1 MTRKNKLASSL
12 GAFLRVLCDLMVLNV
27 LWLICC
33 IPVITVGPA
42 TSALCCVSLK
52 LARGEPTATV
62 RTFFDALK
70 QNFVQALLLGL
81 IGLAGFAVA
90 VVDWLFALSQQG
102 SLRTLYFVV
111 GVIVSA
117 VVLAYWAWVFALN
130 AGFEN
135 SLVGTIKNAL
145 SLAFVEPG
153 KTLLINHFRIQ
164 SSDVRHQTN
173 NLKSE
178 ISNLKSQEWHLVDL
192 PGYGYAQAGQKQR
205 EALKRMIERYCLMR
219 EQLVCLFVLIDCRHE
234 PQKIDL
240 EFINWLGENG
250 VPFAIVF
257 TKGDKLGRM
266 RLKENVEA

>member
-1 MTRKNKLASSL
+1 MARKNKLASSF

-52 LARGEPTATV
+52 LARGEPTTTI
-62 RTFFDALK
+62 RTFFEAMK

-81 IGLAGFAVA
+81 IGLAGLAVA

-102 SLRTLYFVV
+102 SLRTLYYVV

-135 SLVGTIKNAL
+135 SLRGTIKSGL

-153 KTLLINHFRIQ
+153 KTLLIWI
-164 SSDVRHQTN
+164 
-173 NLKSE
+173 
-178 ISNLKSQEWHLVDL
+178 
-192 PGYGYAQAGQKQR
+192 A
-205 EALKRMIERYCLMR
+205 
-219 EQLVCLFVLIDCRHE
+219 
-234 PQKIDL
+234 
-240 EFINWLGENG
+240 
-250 VPFAIVF
+250 FAIPVLCFLFLPEAVVIYIGWAYILFAVSAPAYIAARSQVKVF
-257 TKGDKLGRM
+257 SRFGGPAARIEPEDD
-266 RLKENVEA
+266 NFYQ

>member
-52 LARGEPTATV
+52 LARGEPTTTI
-62 RTFFDALK
+62 RTFFEAMK

-81 IGLAGFAVA
+81 IGLAGLAVA

-102 SLRTLYFVV
+102 SLRTLYYVV

-135 SLVGTIKNAL
+135 SLRGTIKSGL

-153 KTLLINHFRIQ
+153 KTLLIWI
-164 SSDVRHQTN
+164 
-173 NLKSE
+173 
-178 ISNLKSQEWHLVDL
+178 
-192 PGYGYAQAGQKQR
+192 A
-205 EALKRMIERYCLMR
+205 
-219 EQLVCLFVLIDCRHE
+219 
-234 PQKIDL
+234 
-240 EFINWLGENG
+240 
-250 VPFAIVF
+250 FAIPVLCFLFLPEAVVIYIGWAYILFAVSAPAYIAARSQVKVF
-257 TKGDKLGRM
+257 SRFGGPAARIEPEDD
-266 RLKENVEA
+266 NFYQ

>member
-33 IPVITVGPA
+33 IPIITVGPA

-62 RTFFDALK
+62 RTFFEALK

-135 SLVGTIKNAL
+135 SLRGTIKSGL

-153 KTLLINHFRIQ
+153 KTLLIWI
-164 SSDVRHQTN
+164 
-173 NLKSE
+173 
-178 ISNLKSQEWHLVDL
+178 
-192 PGYGYAQAGQKQR
+192 A
-205 EALKRMIERYCLMR
+205 
-219 EQLVCLFVLIDCRHE
+219 
-234 PQKIDL
+234 
-240 EFINWLGENG
+240 
-250 VPFAIVF
+250 FAIPVLCFLFLPEAVVIYIGWAYILFAVSAPAYIAARSQVKVF
-257 TKGDKLGRM
+257 SRFGGPAARIEPEDD
-266 RLKENVEA
+266 NFYQ

>member
-1 MTRKNKLASSL
+1 MTRKNKLASTL

-52 LARGEPTATV
+52 LARGEPTTTV
-62 RTFFDALK
+62 RTFFEAMK

-81 IGLAGFAVA
+81 IGLAGLAVA

-102 SLRTLYFVV
+102 SLRTLYYVV

-135 SLVGTIKNAL
+135 SLRGTIKSGL

-153 KTLLINHFRIQ
+153 KTLLIWI
-164 SSDVRHQTN
+164 
-173 NLKSE
+173 
-178 ISNLKSQEWHLVDL
+178 
-192 PGYGYAQAGQKQR
+192 A
-205 EALKRMIERYCLMR
+205 
-219 EQLVCLFVLIDCRHE
+219 
-234 PQKIDL
+234 
-240 EFINWLGENG
+240 
-250 VPFAIVF
+250 FAIPVLCFLFLPEAVVIYIGWAYILFAVSAPAYIAARSQVKVF
-257 TKGDKLGRM
+257 SRFGGPAARIEPEDD
-266 RLKENVEA
+266 NFYQ

>member
-111 GVIVSA
+111 GVSVSA

-135 SLVGTIKNAL
+135 SLRGTIKSGL

-153 KTLLINHFRIQ
+153 KTLLIWI
-164 SSDVRHQTN
+164 
-173 NLKSE
+173 
-178 ISNLKSQEWHLVDL
+178 
-192 PGYGYAQAGQKQR
+192 A
-205 EALKRMIERYCLMR
+205 
-219 EQLVCLFVLIDCRHE
+219 
-234 PQKIDL
+234 
-240 EFINWLGENG
+240 
-250 VPFAIVF
+250 FAIPVLCFLFLPEAVVIYIGWAYILFAVSAPAYIAARSQVKVF
-257 TKGDKLGRM
+257 SRFGGPAARIEPEDD
-266 RLKENVEA
+266 NFYQ

>member
-1 MTRKNKLASSL
+1 MARKNKLASTL

-33 IPVITVGPA
+33 IPIITVGPA

-62 RTFFDALK
+62 RTFFEALK

-81 IGLAGFAVA
+81 IGLAGLAIA

-135 SLVGTIKNAL
+135 SLRGTIKSGL

-153 KTLLINHFRIQ
+153 KTLLIWIALAIPVLCFLFLPEAVVIYIGWAYILFAVSAPAYLAARSQVKVFSRFGGPAARI
-164 SSDVRHQTN
+164 
-173 NLKSE
+173 
-178 ISNLKSQEWHLVDL
+178 
-192 PGYGYAQAGQKQR
+192 
-205 EALKRMIERYCLMR
+205 
-219 EQLVCLFVLIDCRHE
+219 E
-234 PQKIDL
+234 PEDDNFYQ
-240 EFINWLGENG
+240 
-250 VPFAIVF
+250 
-257 TKGDKLGRM
+257 
-266 RLKENVEA
+266 

>member
-1 MTRKNKLASSL
+1 MTRKNKLASTL

-62 RTFFDALK
+62 RTFFEALK

-135 SLVGTIKNAL
+135 SLRGTIKSGL

-153 KTLLINHFRIQ
+153 KTLLIWI
-164 SSDVRHQTN
+164 
-173 NLKSE
+173 
-178 ISNLKSQEWHLVDL
+178 
-192 PGYGYAQAGQKQR
+192 A
-205 EALKRMIERYCLMR
+205 
-219 EQLVCLFVLIDCRHE
+219 
-234 PQKIDL
+234 
-240 EFINWLGENG
+240 
-250 VPFAIVF
+250 FAIPVLCFLFLPEAVVIYIGWAYILFAVSAPAYIAARSQVKVF
-257 TKGDKLGRM
+257 SRFGGPAARIEPEDD
-266 RLKENVEA
+266 NFYQ

>member
-27 LWLICC
+27 L
-33 IPVITVGPA
+33 
-42 TSALCCVSLK
+42 SLK

-81 IGLAGFAVA
+81 IGLAGLAIA

-135 SLVGTIKNAL
+135 SLRGTIKSGL

-153 KTLLINHFRIQ
+153 KTLLIWI
-164 SSDVRHQTN
+164 
-173 NLKSE
+173 
-178 ISNLKSQEWHLVDL
+178 
-192 PGYGYAQAGQKQR
+192 A
-205 EALKRMIERYCLMR
+205 
-219 EQLVCLFVLIDCRHE
+219 
-234 PQKIDL
+234 
-240 EFINWLGENG
+240 
-250 VPFAIVF
+250 FAIPVLCFLFLPEAVVIYIGWAYILFAVSAPAYIAARSQVKVF
-257 TKGDKLGRM
+257 SRFGGPAARIEPEDD
-266 RLKENVEA
+266 NFYQ

>member
-52 LARGEPTATV
+52 LARGEPVATL
-62 RTFFDALK
+62 RTFFEAMK

-81 IGLAGFAVA
+81 IGLAGLAVA
-90 VVDWLFALSQQG
+90 MADWLFALSQQG
-102 SLRTLYFVV
+102 SLRTVYYVV

-135 SLVGTIKNAL
+135 SLRGTIKSAL

-153 KTLLINHFRIQ
+153 KTLLIWI
-164 SSDVRHQTN
+164 
-173 NLKSE
+173 
-178 ISNLKSQEWHLVDL
+178 
-192 PGYGYAQAGQKQR
+192 A
-205 EALKRMIERYCLMR
+205 
-219 EQLVCLFVLIDCRHE
+219 
-234 PQKIDL
+234 
-240 EFINWLGENG
+240 
-250 VPFAIVF
+250 FAIPVLCFLFLPEAVVIYIGWAYILFAVSAPAYIAARSQVKVF
-257 TKGDKLGRM
+257 SRFGGPAARIEPEDD
-266 RLKENVEA
+266 NFYQ

>member
-1 MTRKNKLASSL
+1 MARKNKLASSF

-33 IPVITVGPA
+33 IPVITAGPA

-52 LARGEPTATV
+52 LARGEPTTTV
-62 RTFFDALK
+62 RTFFEAMK

-81 IGLAGFAVA
+81 IGLAGLAIA

-135 SLVGTIKNAL
+135 SLRGTIKSGL

-153 KTLLINHFRIQ
+153 KTLLIWI
-164 SSDVRHQTN
+164 
-173 NLKSE
+173 
-178 ISNLKSQEWHLVDL
+178 
-192 PGYGYAQAGQKQR
+192 A
-205 EALKRMIERYCLMR
+205 
-219 EQLVCLFVLIDCRHE
+219 
-234 PQKIDL
+234 
-240 EFINWLGENG
+240 
-250 VPFAIVF
+250 FAIPVLCFLFLPEAVVIYIGWAYILFAVSAPAYIAARSQVKVF
-257 TKGDKLGRM
+257 SRFGGPAARIEPEDD
-266 RLKENVEA
+266 NFYQ

>member
-1 MTRKNKLASSL
+1 MARKNKLASSF

-52 LARGEPTATV
+52 LARGEPTTTI
-62 RTFFDALK
+62 RTFFEAMK

-81 IGLAGFAVA
+81 IGLAGLAVA

-135 SLVGTIKNAL
+135 SLRGTIKSGL

-153 KTLLINHFRIQ
+153 KTLLIWI
-164 SSDVRHQTN
+164 
-173 NLKSE
+173 
-178 ISNLKSQEWHLVDL
+178 
-192 PGYGYAQAGQKQR
+192 A
-205 EALKRMIERYCLMR
+205 
-219 EQLVCLFVLIDCRHE
+219 
-234 PQKIDL
+234 
-240 EFINWLGENG
+240 
-250 VPFAIVF
+250 FAIPVLCFLFLPEAVVIYIGWAYILFAVSAPAYIAARSQVKVF
-257 TKGDKLGRM
+257 SRFGGPAARIEPEDD
-266 RLKENVEA
+266 NFYQ

>member
-52 LARGEPTATV
+52 LARGEPTTTI
-62 RTFFDALK
+62 RTFFEAMK

-81 IGLAGFAVA
+81 IGLAGLAIA

-102 SLRTLYFVV
+102 SLRTLYYVV

-135 SLVGTIKNAL
+135 SLRGTIKSGL

-153 KTLLINHFRIQ
+153 KTLLIWI
-164 SSDVRHQTN
+164 
-173 NLKSE
+173 
-178 ISNLKSQEWHLVDL
+178 
-192 PGYGYAQAGQKQR
+192 A
-205 EALKRMIERYCLMR
+205 
-219 EQLVCLFVLIDCRHE
+219 
-234 PQKIDL
+234 
-240 EFINWLGENG
+240 
-250 VPFAIVF
+250 FAIPVLCFLFLPEAVVIYIGWAYILFAVSAPAYIAARSQVKVF
-257 TKGDKLGRM
+257 SRFGGPAARIEPEDD
-266 RLKENVEA
+266 NFYQ